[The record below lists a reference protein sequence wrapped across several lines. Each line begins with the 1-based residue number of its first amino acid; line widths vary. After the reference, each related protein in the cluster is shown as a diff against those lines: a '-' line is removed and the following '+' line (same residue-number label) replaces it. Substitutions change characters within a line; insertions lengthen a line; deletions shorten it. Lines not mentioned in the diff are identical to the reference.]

1 MNPFTASID
10 YLTFTSRG
18 EKIVSELRHAY
29 DTAPREVIAT
39 WYSNSTKRLGKVLL
53 RRGKNLWRIGVGIVK
68 GVHDESFSFA
78 ETVRC
83 GESKA
88 KHVKAR
94 ISVGKKNLAE
104 AANAVRYNAG
114 TLYTALLAN
123 PREVGPNLLVAALAF
138 QMVGGGLDGDGGV
151 PDIDIDLL
159 GIGGHRSIL
168 THSVLSGAVIE
179 ASLFALVDIVAVT
192 YEYLPPNCD
201 EIWEFIYARS
211 EQLSRTA
218 VIGASLGIATHLAAD
233 SILQP
238 GLYRDLPFSATQ
250 EIHSAIAGVNS
261 SMEGVDVHNK
271 EPRAAPRSRSPKKAG
286 SSL

>member
-1 MNPFTASID
+1 MNLSTASID
-10 YLTFTSRG
+10 CFTFTSRG
-18 EKIVSELRHAY
+18 EKLVSELRYAY

-39 WYSNSTKRLGKVLL
+39 WCSKSTKRLGKVLL
-53 RRGKNLWRIGVGIVK
+53 RRGKNLWRLGVGIVK
-68 GVHDESFSFA
+68 GVHDESVSFV

-88 KHVKAR
+88 DHVKAR
-94 ISVGKKNLAE
+94 LSVGKKNLAE
-104 AANAVRYNAG
+104 AARAARYSAG
-114 TLYTALLAN
+114 ALYKALIEN

-138 QMVGGGLDGDGGV
+138 QMAGGGVDGDGGV
-151 PDIDIDLL
+151 PDIDIAVF

-179 ASLFALVDIVAVT
+179 ASLFALVDIVAMT
-192 YEYLPPNCD
+192 YEYLPPDCD
-201 EIWEFIYARS
+201 EIWELILARS

-238 GLYRDLPFSATQ
+238 GSYRDLPFSAPH

-261 SMEGVDVHNK
+261 SMEGIDVRNK
-271 EPRAAPRSRSPKKAG
+271 DIRATPRNRRA
-286 SSL
+286 L